1 MTKLAISSLTASSL
15 TASSLAASS
24 LAAALTVAIAAVA
37 AAQTPPPPTRPS
49 PTAPLSVFAAFHD
62 ICLDTQGEAAKAV
75 AHADALGWTAP
86 AAGDVLPMG
95 DLALTESHQ
104 RVRLAD
110 SGEDR
115 VVVGYGA
122 DPVQSGDDKLRW
134 RVCIVSGAPL
144 EPTAKAAL
152 AAWARVAP
160 VAEAPGPD
168 GGALFLIADPD
179 SPQRRTAKDLPEA
192 QVKALAERH
201 ALVAVGVKAVGP
213 LTVLLFA
220 TPAS

>member
-1 MTKLAISSLTASSL
+1 MIKLAISSLISGL
-15 TASSLAASS
+15 T
-24 LAAALTVAIAAVA
+24 LAAATAV
-37 AAQTPPPPTRPS
+37 AAQTPSAARPS
-49 PTAPLSVFAAFHD
+49 AGPVSVFAAFHD
-62 ICLDTQGEAAKAV
+62 ICLDTQGEAAKAM
-75 AHADALGWTAP
+75 ARAEALGWTQP
-86 AAGDVLPMG
+86 SVGDILPMG
-95 DLALTESHQ
+95 DLALKESQQ

-122 DPVQSGDDKLRW
+122 DPVLSGEDKLRW

-152 AAWARVAP
+152 TAWTRVAP
-160 VAEAPGPD
+160 VADAPGPD

-179 SPQRRTAKDLPEA
+179 TPQRRTAKDLPEA
-192 QVKALAERH
+192 EIKALAERH

>member
-1 MTKLAISSLTASSL
+1 MMPLASAGSIFT
-15 TASSLAASS
+15 LAF
-24 LAAALTVAIAAVA
+24 AVVTGA
-37 AAQTPPPPTRPS
+37 AAQTPRPAASS
-49 PTAPLSVFAAFHD
+49 PGPISVFAAFHD
-62 ICLDTQGEAAKAV
+62 ICLDTQGEGAKAV
-75 AHADALGWTAP
+75 SRAEALGWAP
-86 AAGDVLPMG
+86 PQAGDALPMG
-95 DLALTESHQ
+95 DLALTDSQQ
-104 RVRLAD
+104 RVRLSD
-110 SGEDR
+110 SGEAR

-152 AAWARVAP
+152 SAWARVAP
-160 VAEAPGPD
+160 VADAPGPD

-179 SPQRRTAKDLPEA
+179 SAQRRTAKDLSEA
-192 QVKALAERH
+192 QIKALADRH

>member
-1 MTKLAISSLTASSL
+1 MTPLA
-15 TASSLAASS
+15 LARPIV
-24 LAAALTVAIAAVA
+24 ALTLALAPGFVQGA
-37 AAQTPPPPTRPS
+37 AAQVPPPSPS
-49 PTAPLSVFAAFHD
+49 SAGPISVFAAFRD
-62 ICLDTQGEAAKAV
+62 ICLDTHGEAAKAV
-75 AHADALGWTAP
+75 SRAEALGWIAP
-86 AAGDVLPMG
+86 RPGDVLPMG
-95 DLALTESHQ
+95 DLALTDSQQ

-144 EPTAKAAL
+144 EPAAKAAL
-152 AAWARVAP
+152 SDWARVAP
-160 VAEAPGPD
+160 VADAPGPD

-179 SPQRRTAKDLPEA
+179 SPQRRTAKDLSEA
-192 QVKALAERH
+192 QIKVLADRH
-201 ALVAVGVKAVGP
+201 ALIAVGVKPVGP

>member
-1 MTKLAISSLTASSL
+1 MTKLAISGLIGAVTLSVATATS
-15 TASSLAASS
+15 
-24 LAAALTVAIAAVA
+24 
-37 AAQTPPPPTRPS
+37 AQAP
-49 PTAPLSVFAAFHD
+49 PTAPSSAGPISVFAAFHD

-75 AHADALGWTAP
+75 AHAEALGWTPP

-95 DLALTESHQ
+95 DLALKDSQQ

-122 DPVQSGDDKLRW
+122 DPVQTGDDKLRW

-144 EPTAKAAL
+144 EPTAKASL

-160 VAEAPGPD
+160 VAEASGPD

-179 SPQRRTAKDLPEA
+179 SPERRTAKDLTEA
-192 QVKALAERH
+192 QIKALADRR

-220 TPAS
+220 TPTS

>member
-1 MTKLAISSLTASSL
+1 MTKQTFAPLIG
-15 TASSLAASS
+15 
-24 LAAALTVAIAAVA
+24 ALTLVFATAAVA
-37 AAQTPPPPTRPS
+37 QAPPTTPKGPS
-49 PTAPLSVFAAFHD
+49 SMGPVSVFAAFHD

-75 AHADALGWTAP
+75 AHAEALGWTSP

-95 DLALTESHQ
+95 DLALKDSQQ

-122 DPVQSGDDKLRW
+122 DPVQTGDSTLRW

-152 AAWARVAP
+152 ADWARVAP
-160 VAEAPGPD
+160 VAEAAGPD

-179 SPQRRTAKDLPEA
+179 SPQRRTAKDLTEA
-192 QVKALAERH
+192 QIKALADRH

-220 TPAS
+220 TPTS

>member
-1 MTKLAISSLTASSL
+1 MTRFAGFGS
-15 TASSLAASS
+15 
-24 LAAALTVAIAAVA
+24 AAALTLAVATAA
-37 AAQTPPPPTRPS
+37 AAQAPRPAPPPGPI
-49 PTAPLSVFAAFHD
+49 SVFAAFHD
-62 ICLDTQGEAAKAV
+62 LCLDTQGEAAKTLTR
-75 AHADALGWTAP
+75 ADALGWTAP
-86 AAGDVLPMG
+86 APGDTLPMG
-95 DLALTESHQ
+95 DLALKESQQ

-122 DPVQSGDDKLRW
+122 DPVQTGEDKLRW
-134 RVCIVSGAPL
+134 RVCLVSGAPL
-144 EPTAKAAL
+144 EPAAKAAL

-160 VAEAPGPD
+160 VADAPGPD

-179 SPQRRTAKDLPEA
+179 SPQRRTAKDLSEA
-192 QVKALAERH
+192 QIKALAERR

>member
-1 MTKLAISSLTASSL
+1 MIKLAI
-15 TASSLAASS
+15 SSLAASS
-24 LAAALTVAIAAVA
+24 LAAALTLATATVAM
-37 AAQTPPPPTRPS
+37 AQTPPSPTRTGPA

-95 DLALTESHQ
+95 DLALTDSQQ

-192 QVKALAERH
+192 QVKALADRH

>member
-1 MTKLAISSLTASSL
+1 MTKLTISGLIGAMTLSIAT
-15 TASSLAASS
+15 AASAQA
-24 LAAALTVAIAAVA
+24 LPAAPSSAA
-37 AAQTPPPPTRPS
+37 PI
-49 PTAPLSVFAAFHD
+49 SVFAAFHD

-75 AHADALGWTAP
+75 ARAEALGWTPP

-95 DLALTESHQ
+95 DLALKDSQQ

-122 DPVQSGDDKLRW
+122 DPVQTGDNTLRW

-144 EPTAKAAL
+144 EPTAKASL

-160 VAEAPGPD
+160 VAEALGPD

-179 SPQRRTAKDLPEA
+179 SPERRTAKDLTEA
-192 QVKALAERH
+192 QIKALADRH
-201 ALVAVGVKAVGP
+201 ALVAVGVKAVGL

-220 TPAS
+220 TPTS

>member
-1 MTKLAISSLTASSL
+1 MTKLAVSSLIGAIT
-15 TASSLAASS
+15 LAIS
-24 LAAALTVAIAAVA
+24 TAVA
-37 AAQTPPPPTRPS
+37 AQAPPAARSAAGPV
-49 PTAPLSVFAAFHD
+49 SVFAAFHD
-62 ICLDTQGEAAKAV
+62 ICLDTEGEAAKAV
-75 AHADALGWTAP
+75 AHAEARGWTSP
-86 AAGDVLPMG
+86 VAGDVLPMG
-95 DLALTESHQ
+95 DLSLKDSQQ

-115 VVVGYGA
+115 VVVGYGS
-122 DPVQSGDDKLRW
+122 DPVQTGDDKLRW

-160 VAEAPGPD
+160 VAEASGPD

-192 QVKALAERH
+192 QIKALADRH

>member
-1 MTKLAISSLTASSL
+1 MTRFAVFGPT
-15 TASSLAASS
+15 
-24 LAAALTVAIAAVA
+24 AALALALATAA
-37 AAQTPPPPTRPS
+37 AAQAPRPAPS
-49 PTAPLSVFAAFHD
+49 TAGPVSVFGAFRD
-62 ICLDTQGEAAKAV
+62 ICLDSQGEAAKAM
-75 AHADALGWTAP
+75 ARADALGWTTP
-86 AAGDVLPMG
+86 KPGDSLPMG
-95 DLALTESHQ
+95 DLALKESQQ

-122 DPVQSGDDKLRW
+122 DPVQTGDDKLRW
-134 RVCIVSGAPL
+134 RICIVSGAPL

-152 AAWARVAP
+152 AAWARVEP
-160 VAEAPGPD
+160 VADAPGPD

-179 SPQRRTAKDLPEA
+179 SAQRRTAKDLSEA
-192 QVKALAERH
+192 QVKALAERR

>member
-1 MTKLAISSLTASSL
+1 MTKLAISGLT
-15 TASSLAASS
+15 
-24 LAAALTVAIAAVA
+24 AALTLLVASAAS
-37 AAQTPPPPTRPS
+37 AQAPPPAPS
-49 PTAPLSVFAAFHD
+49 SGGPVSVFAAFHD
-62 ICLDTQGEAAKAV
+62 ICLDTQGEAAKAL
-75 AHADALGWTAP
+75 ARADGLGWISP
-86 AAGDVLPMG
+86 HAGDVLPMG
-95 DLALTESHQ
+95 DLALTDSQQ

-144 EPTAKAAL
+144 ETTAKAAL

-160 VAEAPGPD
+160 VADAAGPD

>member
-1 MTKLAISSLTASSL
+1 MIKLAISSLMSAVALAVAT
-15 TASSLAASS
+15 AAS
-24 LAAALTVAIAAVA
+24 
-37 AAQTPPPPTRPS
+37 AQAP
-49 PTAPLSVFAAFHD
+49 PTAPSSAGPVSVFTAFHD
-62 ICLDTQGEAAKAV
+62 ICLDTQGEAAKAL
-75 AHADALGWTAP
+75 ARAEALGWTP
-86 AAGDVLPMG
+86 PSVGDVLPMG
-95 DLALTESHQ
+95 NLALKDSQQ

-122 DPVQSGDDKLRW
+122 DPVQSGDDNLRW

-160 VAEAPGPD
+160 VAEASGPD

-192 QVKALAERH
+192 QVKALADRH

>member
-1 MTKLAISSLTASSL
+1 MIKLAI
-15 TASSLAASS
+15 SSLAASS
-24 LAAALTVAIAAVA
+24 LAAALTLATATVAM
-37 AAQTPPPPTRPS
+37 AQTPPSPTRTGPA

-95 DLALTESHQ
+95 DLALTDSQQ

>member
-1 MTKLAISSLTASSL
+1 MTRLYAFSSILGL
-15 TASSLAASS
+15 
-24 LAAALTVAIAAVA
+24 AVA
-37 AAQTPPPPTRPS
+37 AAAAAATQPQASPQPS
-49 PTAPLSVFAAFHD
+49 ASPVAGPVSIFAAFRD
-62 ICLDTQGEAAKAV
+62 ICLDTAGEGAKAL
-75 AHADALGWTAP
+75 ARADALGWTLP
-86 AAGDVLPMG
+86 RPGDVLPMG
-95 DLALTESHQ
+95 DLALADSQQ

-134 RVCIVSGAPL
+134 RVCIVSAPL
-144 EPTAKAAL
+144 DVTAKASL

-160 VAEAPGPD
+160 VADAPGPD
-168 GGALFLIADPD
+168 GGALFLLADPD
-179 SPQRRTAKDLPEA
+179 SPQRRTAKDLSEA

-201 ALVAVGVKAVGP
+201 ALAAVGVKAVGP

>member
-1 MTKLAISSLTASSL
+1 MTPLLCAQIAALGLT
-15 TASSLAASS
+15 
-24 LAAALTVAIAAVA
+24 LAAASAVS
-37 AAQTPPPPTRPS
+37 AQ
-49 PTAPLSVFAAFHD
+49 APAQPASSHPVSVYGAFHD
-62 ICLDTQGEAAKAV
+62 ICLDTEGDAAKAM
-75 AHADALGWTAP
+75 AQADALGWTAP
-86 AAGDVLPMG
+86 SLGDVMPMG
-95 DLALTESHQ
+95 DLALTDSKQ

-110 SGEDR
+110 KGEDR

-134 RVCIVSGAPL
+134 RVCIVSGSPL
-144 EPTAKAAL
+144 EPSAKADL

-160 VAEAPGPD
+160 VADAAGPE

-192 QVKALAERH
+192 EIKALAERH

>member
-1 MTKLAISSLTASSL
+1 
-15 TASSLAASS
+15 
-24 LAAALTVAIAAVA
+24 VYG
-37 AAQTPPPPTRPS
+37 
-49 PTAPLSVFAAFHD
+49 AFHD
-62 ICLDTQGEAAKAV
+62 ICLETDGEAGKAL
-75 AHADALGWTAP
+75 AHAEALGWTTP
-86 AAGDVLPMG
+86 RAGDVMPMG
-95 DLALTESHQ
+95 DLALSEPQQ

-144 EPTAKAAL
+144 EPSAKAAL
-152 AAWARVAP
+152 EAWARVAP
-160 VAEAPGPD
+160 VADAAGPD

-192 QVKALAERH
+192 EIKSLAERH